1 MKKIR
6 AVNLDQN
13 SKEPDHESQLAM
25 NKATILSVNADTAPN
40 TFRVDLKWQGNFD
53 IANFDLQ
60 GLGKVLK
67 IQDETPNTGWAIIER
82 PFRVPI
88 AHAIPGWAIAE
99 PIYPLSPGDTIPL
112 RPDLQPGLRQ
122 KTVN

>member
-1 MKKIR
+1 MNKSR

-13 SKEPDHESQLAM
+13 PQEPDHESQPAM
-25 NKATILSVNADTAPN
+25 NKARILSVNADAAPN
-40 TFRVDLKWQGNFD
+40 TFRVDLKWPGNFD
-53 IANFDLQ
+53 ISDFDLQ

-88 AHAIPGWAIAE
+88 AHAIPGSAIAE
-99 PIYPLSPGDTIPL
+99 PIYPLSPGDTISL
-112 RPDLQPGLRQ
+112 RLDIQAWLRQ